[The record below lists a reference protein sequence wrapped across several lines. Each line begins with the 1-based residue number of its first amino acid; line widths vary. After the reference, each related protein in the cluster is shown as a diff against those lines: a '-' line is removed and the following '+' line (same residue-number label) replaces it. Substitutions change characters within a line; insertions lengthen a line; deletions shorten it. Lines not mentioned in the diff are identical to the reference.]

1 MVWRAQPGGG
11 RVGTGVLGFD
21 PGLLQ
26 AIADRVRTPTY
37 VYSTN
42 LIRAQYHALDD
53 ALHGIR
59 HRICY
64 SVKANGNLGVLRVLK
79 QLGAG
84 ADIVSVGEL
93 RRARMA
99 GFDPDGMVFSGV
111 GKTAAEIEE
120 AGRSG
125 VGFINI
131 ESPSQPAPPTPG
143 ATDLK
148 RPARAGI
155 RVNPDVA
162 IQSPPYT
169 QTREKTAK

>member
-11 RVGTGVLGFD
+11 RVGQGVLGYD
-21 PGLLQ
+21 PGLPQ

-37 VYSTN
+37 VYNTN
-42 LIRAQYHALDD
+42 LLRAQYHALDD

-93 RRARMA
+93 RRARSA
-99 GFDPDGMVFSGV
+99 GFDPDGIGFSGV
-111 GKTAAEIEE
+111 GKTTAEIEE
-120 AGRSG
+120 AIRAGG
-125 VGFINI
+125 GFIHS
-131 ESPSQPAPPTPG
+131 ESTSH
-143 ATDLK
+143 L
-148 RPARAGI
+148 ARL
-155 RVNPDVA
+155 
-162 IQSPPYT
+162 
-169 QTREKTAK
+169 